1 LTEEVC
7 VKIEDKLRKRL
18 QVLQEEYSKGKQTL
32 SDLETQANN
41 LRDTLLR
48 ISGAVQVI
56 QEELGETDS
65 KPALPTKTA
74 SVVELT

>member
-1 LTEEVC
+1 M
-7 VKIEDKLRKRL
+7 KIEDKLRKRL

-32 SDLETQANN
+32 SELEAQANN

-48 ISGAVQVI
+48 ISGAMQVI
-56 QEELGETDS
+56 QEELGDVDS
-65 KPALPTKTA
+65 KPAIPAKSA